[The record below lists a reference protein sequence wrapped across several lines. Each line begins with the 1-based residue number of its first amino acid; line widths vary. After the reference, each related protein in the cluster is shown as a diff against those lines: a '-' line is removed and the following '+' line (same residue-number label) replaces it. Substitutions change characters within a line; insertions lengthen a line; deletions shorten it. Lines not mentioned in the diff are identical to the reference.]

1 MLIDFHSMEETVI
14 PNFLGGEGAIRA
26 RMFVDER
33 NRILHG
39 VLEPGCSI
47 GCHTHD
53 TSSEIIYILSG
64 TGKMLCDGVYE
75 DLTPGVCTYCPKG
88 HQHSLM
94 NDNPEGSEDL
104 VFFAVVPE
112 Q

>member
-1 MLIDFHSMEETVI
+1 MIIDFHSMEETVM

-26 RMFVDER
+26 KMFSDER

-47 GCHTHD
+47 GYHTHE

-64 TGKMLCDGVYE
+64 TGKVKLEDGEEPVKAGE
-75 DLTPGVCTYCPKG
+75 CHYCPKG
-88 HQHSLM
+88 QSHSLI
-94 NDNPEGSEDL
+94 NNSDGLLE
-104 VFFAVVPE
+104 FFAVVP
-112 Q
+112 QQ

>member
-1 MLIDFHSMEETVI
+1 MLINFNSMEETVM
-14 PNFLGGEGAIRA
+14 PNFLDGEGALRA
-26 RMFVDER
+26 KMFVDER

-64 TGKMLCDGVYE
+64 TGVVKVEGGEEPVKAGECH
-75 DLTPGVCTYCPKG
+75 YCPKG
-88 HQHSLM
+88 HAHSLI
-94 NDNPEGSEDL
+94 NNSEGLLE
-104 VFFAVVPE
+104 FFAVVP
-112 Q
+112 QQ

>member
-1 MLIDFHSMEETVI
+1 MLIDFNSMEETVM
-14 PNFLGGEGAIRA
+14 PNFLDGEGALRA
-26 RMFVDER
+26 KMFVDER

-64 TGKMLCDGVYE
+64 TGVVKVEGGEEPVKAGECH
-75 DLTPGVCTYCPKG
+75 YCPKG
-88 HQHSLM
+88 HAHSLI
-94 NDNPEGSEDL
+94 NNSEGLLE
-104 VFFAVVPE
+104 FFAVVP
-112 Q
+112 QQ